1 MSGPTAGGSQPAEP
15 TPHADPGQSELM
27 GKLRDLLARA
37 VAAYQGHPAAPGL
50 QALLGRLDEPLR
62 VALAGRLKAGKS
74 TLLNALV
81 GERLA
86 ATDATECTRVVTWY
100 ANGVASRAW
109 AYPHQGEPRQ
119 LRFTRSGGQT
129 VIDLGEFHADDL
141 DRLAIEVPSSRL
153 ERLTLIDTP
162 GIGSLS
168 TDVSARTTAFLTE
181 DTDRGADAVLYLMR
195 HLHASDVG
203 FLEAF
208 GDDDLSG
215 STPVNAIG
223 VLSRSDEVGAG
234 RGDALE
240 LARRVAAE
248 YRREP
253 RIRALVQTV
262 VPVSGLLAQA
272 GATLQE
278 ADYAAL
284 ATLAARPGSMLLSA
298 DRFVADV
305 PGAALPAERRRQLLG
320 LLGMFGVRLAVALV
334 QQGAAP
340 HASALARELRARG
353 GLDELRT
360 VLLDQ
365 FTDRTDVLK
374 AQHALRTLEAVL
386 TAAPVPATDWLRSR
400 VEAVVVGAH
409 ELTELRL
416 LNDLRTGAVELAE
429 QELRDEAEALL
440 GASGGTLRARLRL
453 PADAPDEELRPA
465 VIVAL
470 RRWQR
475 LGESPMADP
484 GVRRTAAVLRRSCEG
499 LLPSTPRGTPRP
511 TPQLAVPAE
520 PTAQPA
526 GGQESL

>member
-1 MSGPTAGGSQPAEP
+1 VTGPGQPALL
-15 TPHADPGQSELM
+15 DR
-27 GKLRDLLARA
+27 LRDLLDRA
-37 VAAYQGHPAAPGL
+37 LAAYRGHPAEDRL
-50 QALLGRLDEPLR
+50 RALVDRLDEPLR

-100 ANGVASRAW
+100 TNGVASRAW
-109 AYPHQGEPRQ
+109 AYPHNGEPRQ

-129 VIDLGEFHADDL
+129 VIDLGTLRAEEL
-141 DRLAIEVPSSRL
+141 ERLAIETPSARL
-153 ERLTLIDTP
+153 DRLTLIDTP

-168 TDVSARTTAFLTE
+168 TDVSARTTTFLNA
-181 DTDRGADAVLYLMR
+181 DSSDRGADAVLYLMR

-208 GDDDLSG
+208 HDEQFAGT
-215 STPVNAIG
+215 TPVNAIG

-240 LARRVAAE
+240 LARRIAAD
-248 YRREP
+248 YRQEP

-278 ADYAAL
+278 ADHAAV
-284 ATLAARPGSMLLSA
+284 AAIALRPGSSLLSA
-298 DRFVADV
+298 DRFVAPSPDLPV
-305 PGAALPAERRRQLLG
+305 PAARRHELLAMLG
-320 LLGMFGVRLAVALV
+320 LFGVRLAVALV
-334 QQGAAP
+334 QQGLATDAGM
-340 HASALARELRARG
+340 LARELRGRS

-365 FTDRTDVLK
+365 FTDRQDVLK
-374 AQHALRTLEAVL
+374 AQHALRGLEAVL
-386 TAAPVPATDWLRSR
+386 DATPVPATDWLRSR
-400 VEAVVVGAH
+400 VEAIVVGAH

-416 LNDLRTGAVELAE
+416 LNDLRTGAITLPDAD
-429 QELRDEAEALL
+429 LRDEAEALL
-440 GASGGTLRARLRL
+440 GAGGGALRVRLRL
-453 PADAPDEELRPA
+453 AADTPDTDLRPA
-465 VIVAL
+465 VLGAL

-475 LGESPMADP
+475 LGESPIADP
-484 GVRRTAAVLRRSCEG
+484 GSQRTAAVLRRSCEG
-499 LLPSTPRGTPRP
+499 LLGSLPRP
-511 TPQLAVPAE
+511 A
-520 PTAQPA
+520 PTAPRP
-526 GGQESL
+526 